1 MNKNLHIVKAQSNCQ
16 FRLSMPT
23 IGQTF
28 SNNKE
33 VGSVPNNGSKHDG
46 GDDNSSVKMLDDD
59 NSSFGSRRINPM
71 QSAPRL
77 DSYRM
82 SALQMS
88 AKRSSTEMEEGN
100 GDKEMTPSDQK
111 EPFAKL
117 GSFLR
122 PFENVTDFRDE
133 SANEDNVPHTRK
145 LTKMAS
151 LTLNPTNRET
161 ALDSDEKMQTPEFQ
175 FGGDT
180 NEDSIA

>member
-1 MNKNLHIVKAQSNCQ
+1 
-16 FRLSMPT
+16 
-23 IGQTF
+23 
-28 SNNKE
+28 
-33 VGSVPNNGSKHDG
+33 
-46 GDDNSSVKMLDDD
+46 MLDDD

-88 AKRSSTEMEEGN
+88 AKRSSIEMEEGN